1 MCVGGGWSWGGSVD
15 ERVAS
20 AIRHMQPTD
29 SACASVPVTVLTQ
42 ATAPPSRRSSLPSCC
57 VWGWESST
65 KWLCCLR
72 RAVFPFMERGLLF

>member
-1 MCVGGGWSWGGSVD
+1 MD

-65 KWLCCLR
+65 KFKLTFFEGDFHLCSFLCCLD
-72 RAVFPFMERGLLF
+72 F